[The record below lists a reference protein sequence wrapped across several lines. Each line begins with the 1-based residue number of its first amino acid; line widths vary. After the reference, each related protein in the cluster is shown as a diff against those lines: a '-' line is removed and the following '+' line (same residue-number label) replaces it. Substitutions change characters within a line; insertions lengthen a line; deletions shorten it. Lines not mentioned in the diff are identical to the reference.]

1 MKNIQPLF
9 NRSCVKC
16 HNGSNKL
23 MDLRDVEGAL
33 PPTDD
38 KSMRRYSKAYLN
50 FTEKGKG
57 TDNINFAHGLGFAA
71 FKPPMSFG
79 AIKSKWYHM
88 LADGHKNSAG
98 RPRVALTD
106 AERRTLALWIDL
118 AIPYC
123 SAYTER
129 HVWDAWHQQRYLYT
143 YDKRIFSYWLELDE
157 IRREKGL
164 PSVPVTGFVPNVSE
178 PRKQRTWQE

>member
-57 TDNINFAHGLGFAA
+57 TDNINFAHGLSFAA